1 MENLQQV
8 LSPIYATIDYDAI
21 ELRPCFS
28 LSSSL
33 SSSNVPTMNKED
45 LSFQSEPYFDD
56 DDRKFTIPR
65 VTFTDDYHSTNNG
78 SLWPYWES
86 LKAGNMT
93 SCEASYGEKNMD
105 LYYFDENYDNED
117 DEPFTYF

>member
-1 MENLQQV
+1 MENIQKV

-33 SSSNVPTMNKED
+33 SSSNVSTVNKED
-45 LSFQSEPYFDD
+45 TSFQSEPYFDD
-56 DDRKFTIPR
+56 DDRKFTVPR
-65 VTFTDDYHSTNNG
+65 VTFTDAYHSTNNG

-86 LKAGNMT
+86 LKVGNMT
-93 SCEASYGEKNMD
+93 SYESYDEKNMD
-105 LYYFDENYDNED
+105 IYYFDGSYHHED
-117 DEPFTYF
+117 DESFTYF